1 MYKFL
6 TVYGPSGLTSY
17 LAIREE
23 ILPLKILK
31 GTGSSEYKERPEIKI
46 LISSAA
52 GGIGTHLIEY
62 LIKLG
67 YREIYGIAGGQ

>member
-17 LAIREE
+17 LAIKEE

-31 GTGSSEYKERPEIKI
+31 GPGMSEYK
-46 LISSAA
+46 
-52 GGIGTHLIEY
+52 
-62 LIKLG
+62 
-67 YREIYGIAGGQ
+67 

>member
-1 MYKFL
+1 L
-6 TVYGPSGLTSY
+6 
-17 LAIREE
+17 E
-23 ILPLKILK
+23 IPKKIGK
-31 GTGSSEYKERPEIKI
+31 PGHKERADIKI

-67 YREIYGIAGGQ
+67 YKSIYGIAGSDEKCEFV